1 MATVA
6 EVMNRNV
13 LAVDP
18 TASIG
23 EAAEKMMDAGV
34 GAVVVMED
42 MVRLVGI
49 VTERGGWLEV
59 VCGPMFSGK
68 SEELI
73 RRLRR
78 AEIAGQRALIVKPRL
93 DNRYDIAHV
102 VSHAGARMRAVAVDS
117 PADIP
122 GLVDGY
128 DVVGV
133 DEVQFFAPEIVLVLD
148 GLVECGMRIVACGLD
163 QDFRGFPFGTMPE
176 LLCRAELVDKLQA
189 VCHGCG
195 GPATMTQR
203 LVDGAPA
210 SADGDTIVVG
220 ALEQYEA
227 RCRAGHQLAAPALA
241 AS

>member
-1 MATVA
+1 V
-6 EVMNRNV
+6 
-13 LAVDP
+13 
-18 TASIG
+18 I
-23 EAAEKMMDAGV
+23 
-34 GAVVVMED
+34 
-42 MVRLVGI
+42 RLFPD
-49 VTERGGWLEV
+49 RGGWLEV

-93 DNRYDIAHV
+93 DNRYDIGHV
-102 VSHAGARMRAVAVDS
+102 VSHAGARMRAVAVDM
-117 PADIP
+117 PAEIP

-133 DEVQFFAPEIVLVLD
+133 DEVQFFPPEILLIID
-148 GLVECGMRIVACGLD
+148 GLVECGRRVVACGLD
-163 QDFRGFPFGTMPE
+163 QDFRGSPFGAMPE

-189 VCHGCG
+189 VCHRCG

-210 SADGDTIVVG
+210 AADGDTIVVG
-220 ALEQYEA
+220 AFEQYEA
-227 RCRAGHQLAAPALA
+227 RCRSCHELAAPRAGSA
-241 AS
+241 AG